1 MPFPP
6 GGSTDTLARLIAAGA
21 QQRLGAAV
29 IVENK
34 AGAMGSIGAAQ
45 VAKSA
50 PDGSSFLVTFDSHA
64 LLGALIKKP
73 PLDIE
78 TDLEPML
85 LVGTAPYVI
94 AANPSLPYKTFAD
107 VVAAAK
113 EQPGRITYSSA
124 GPGTLGHLAMILLAQ
139 RSGIELTHVPYKG
152 ASPAIVD
159 TIGGH
164 VDLVIASIAIL
175 LPQLEGGKL
184 TGLMQTGRDRAA
196 ALQDLPT
203 AVDSGFA
210 DFEALA
216 WWGVFAPK
224 GTPAAVIERANAA
237 FTDTLEQEDVS
248 RQLRETQQINLLLDG
263 PEQFRGFFAR
273 QVDVWGRVVRDNNIS
288 AAS

>member
-1 MPFPP
+1 
-6 GGSTDTLARLIAAGA
+6 
-21 QQRLGAAV
+21 
-29 IVENK
+29 
-34 AGAMGSIGAAQ
+34 
-45 VAKSA
+45 
-50 PDGSSFLVTFDSHA
+50 
-64 LLGALIKKP
+64 
-73 PLDIE
+73 
-78 TDLEPML
+78 ML

-113 EQPGRITYSSA
+113 EQPGSITYSSA

-196 ALQDLPT
+196 ALKDLPT
-203 AVDSGFA
+203 AADSGFA

-224 GTPAAVIERANAA
+224 GTPPAIIERANAA
-237 FTDTLEQEDVS
+237 FIDTLKQEDVS
-248 RQLRETQQINLLLDG
+248 RQLRETQQVNLILGG
-263 PEQFRGFFAR
+263 PEQFRAFFAARSTSGAVSCATTTSARRAEPYR
-273 QVDVWGRVVRDNNIS
+273 QEGNHVRMIPKTSRSSARPASTPPPSATRSNVSASRASAIGSRRVHRRS
-288 AAS
+288 G